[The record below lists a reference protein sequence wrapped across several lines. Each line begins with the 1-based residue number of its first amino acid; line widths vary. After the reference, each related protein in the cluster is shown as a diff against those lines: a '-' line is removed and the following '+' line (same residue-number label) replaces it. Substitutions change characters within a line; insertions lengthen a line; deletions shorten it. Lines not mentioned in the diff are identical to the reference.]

1 MSLTGNISQHDDD
14 STNINGKEE
23 FVTEKQQKKDAGRK
37 RKLDSQ
43 QARYDGIK
51 YSPREAKNRPA
62 SPHRFFSFS
71 YNVSIDAD
79 EARHTECQVIHRHAN
94 GLAIITAGSL
104 VKDLLQ
110 KSQSESGQN
119 MEIKDFKYMQDIST
133 SQSVGGKRKKARK
146 MKGGGNSSGVVNPT
160 DTLAVVTFSDDT
172 TLHLKCCV
180 AGTLLELNT
189 KLVAKEDD
197 GRAKTLSLLSDNAL
211 LDGYLAVV
219 MPTGFPSTA

>member
-1 MSLTGNISQHDDD
+1 MSLTGNISQHED

-23 FVTEKQQKKDAGRK
+23 VVTEKQQKKDASRK
-37 RKLDSQ
+37 RIRDSQ

-51 YSPREAKNRPA
+51 FSPRAASGRPA
-62 SPHRFFSFS
+62 SPHRFFSSS
-71 YNVSIDAD
+71 YDVSIDAD
-79 EARHTECQVIHRHAN
+79 EAHHTECQVIHRHAN

-104 VKDLLQ
+104 VKDFLQ
-110 KSQSESGQN
+110 KSQSQSGQN
-119 MEIKDFKYMQDIST
+119 MEIKDFTYTQDIST

-146 MKGGGNSSGVVNPT
+146 MKGGGKSSGVVNPT
-160 DTLAVVTFSDDT
+160 DTLAVVTFSNDT

-189 KLVAKEDD
+189 KLVAKEGDSQ
-197 GRAKTLSLLSDNAL
+197 AKTLSLLSDNAL